1 MEELLTT
8 RRTQSLYE
16 RACEFYAQKL
26 QLKALMYWVDYVR
39 AQYRKKLDS
48 YFNPRLNKKSA
59 ISTRTHTQSFEQQPR
74 SRNTS
79 FDASRGRA
87 LDSSDLS
94 ERFGDYSS
102 IMHIEKSPVR
112 LYSFCQEFT
121 QELDK
126 LIQDEENVI
135 EYYYSK
141 LIMKAMKT
149 WFLYTNFRRKKV
161 RFS

>member
-16 RACEFYAQKL
+16 RANEFYAQKL
-26 QLKALMYWVDYVR
+26 QLKALMHWVDYVR

-48 YFNPRLNKKSA
+48 YFNPRQNKKSA
-59 ISTRTHTQSFEQQPR
+59 ISTRTHTQSFEHQPR

-102 IMHIEKSPVR
+102 ILHLEKSPVR

-126 LIQDEENVI
+126 LIEDEEHVI

-141 LIMKAMKT
+141 LIMKAMKI
-149 WFLYTNFRRKKV
+149 WILYTNFRRKKV
-161 RFS
+161 RFI